1 MTELLEI
8 PFRFENE
15 QIILSLSP
23 YRKRIDYCY
32 VDPFRRFTIV
42 DTAEKVVVGI
52 VDKSFLGCGESR
64 REILV
69 WKVNNR
75 YETFT

>member
-32 VDPFRRFTIV
+32 VDPFGRFTIV

-64 REILV
+64 RE
-69 WKVNNR
+69 
-75 YETFT
+75 Y